1 VVTNGSGEATP
12 YGSGDATPGDAT
24 WLQRHSRSG
33 PFALGFGFGIAAASL
48 VVGIAVPGYIVG
60 RAGLPRTAAV
70 VGIVAG
76 LAGFLVWLVIGL
88 AAAGC
93 PSCGDGI
100 VVFPVMVPFLLLPF
114 QAGYWLGR
122 RAPRWPPAPAM
133 ANRPRTAR
141 RRVAVAVAWF
151 AVALLADV
159 TVLALFRSVTGLRPS
174 DVAGAIAPPG
184 SVANGLIG
192 AVVILGPPLVIAG
205 WRDRR
210 ATPEL

>member
-1 VVTNGSGEATP
+1 VTDGSEATAA
-12 YGSGDATPGDAT
+12 GEAT

-48 VVGIAVPGYIVG
+48 VVGLAVPGYIVG
-60 RAGLPRTAAV
+60 RAGLPRTAAG
-70 VGIVAG
+70 VGIVTG
-76 LAGFLVWLVIGL
+76 FAGFLAWLVVGL
-88 AAAGC
+88 ASVGC

-100 VVFPVMVPFLLLPF
+100 VAFPILVPFLLLPF
-114 QAGYWLGR
+114 QVGYWLGR
-122 RAPRWPPAPAM
+122 RAPRRSPAPATP
-133 ANRPRTAR
+133 NRPRTAR
-141 RRVAVAVAWF
+141 RRIAVAVAWF
-151 AVALLADV
+151 AVVLIVDVAILAM
-159 TVLALFRSVTGLRPS
+159 FRSITGLRPS